1 MHTVTH
7 NQNTQI
13 EQIDPMEREAEIGG
27 RERLKHRHRERERER
42 ERAMGTVGAAAAE
55 VIRLV
60 CNSYCR
66 PNVWLPFV
74 WPFVCC
80 SLQEQNMYRAMC
92 RLQIARKQ

>member
-1 MHTVTH
+1 MHRVTH
-7 NQNTQI
+7 KQNTQI
-13 EQIDPMEREAEIGG
+13 EQIDPMEKEAEIGG
-27 RERLKHRHRERERER
+27 RERLKHRER

-74 WPFVCC
+74 FGRLFVFLFRSRKCI
-80 SLQEQNMYRAMC
+80 EQCAGC
-92 RLQIARKQ
+92 R